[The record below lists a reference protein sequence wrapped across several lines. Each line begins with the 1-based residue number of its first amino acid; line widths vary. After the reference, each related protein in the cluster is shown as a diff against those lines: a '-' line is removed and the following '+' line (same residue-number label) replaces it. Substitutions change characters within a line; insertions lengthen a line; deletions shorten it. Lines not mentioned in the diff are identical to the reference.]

1 MGVFPGGAE
10 GTVMKKP
17 SSEGVDNR
25 PLLIPIDNGS
35 DGLCRSGSRN
45 SHRTILS
52 YSKEALVVFVAL
64 FVTYGYFLQPPGWN
78 ENSRLDLVFALVQEG
93 RLTIDSFHDKPGT
106 DTGDK
111 SFYNGHYYSD
121 KAIGTAIL
129 GAIVYLPLYW
139 IGQVLKHPEGLL
151 STRYLITL
159 GAVGLPSAF
168 AGSLIYLVS
177 EHISQ
182 SKFRAYVVTMAIALG
197 SMSLPFSTVFFE
209 HQLAASVLFIAFFII
224 LRLKLDPQQ
233 CSNASTLLIGLILGF
248 ALITSYTTVI
258 IVVPLALYYLY
269 VVWDLKRFYR
279 PALIAAPIV
288 GGLIPVVIYLGYN
301 MLVFGAPFSN
311 AYSYLAR
318 DDFRLGMSQGLMGIT
333 WPKGVVLY
341 YITFHPIRGLFLQS
355 PVFIAA
361 LYGWY
366 FMFKEKFFRME
377 AILSALALIGYL
389 LMNSGYYTWWGGA
402 TFGPRH
408 LIPMLP
414 FLALPLIFFPRRFF
428 SIVVGLTLLSIFQ
441 MLIVTVRG
449 PVVPDEPVLKML
461 TGKGPTSLLSWLA
474 SSPIWKSLKDLRYG
488 DYAMNLGRVFGL
500 QGLMSLMPLVVIFV
514 AASVVLFFQWQ
525 PVRSCKPDQNCGN
538 Q

>member
-1 MGVFPGGAE
+1 MGVFPSEPE
-10 GTVMKKP
+10 GTVVKTP
-17 SSEGVDNR
+17 GSEGIDDR
-25 PLLIPIDNGS
+25 P
-35 DGLCRSGSRN
+35 
-45 SHRTILS
+45 ILS

-64 FVTYGYFLQPPGWN
+64 FVTYGYFLHDPGWN
-78 ENSRLDLVFALVQEG
+78 GNSRLDLVFALVQEG

-139 IGQVLKHPEGLL
+139 IGQVLKHPGSLL
-151 STRYLITL
+151 YTRYLITL

-177 EHISQ
+177 KHISQ
-182 SKFRAYVVTMAIALG
+182 SKCRAYVVTMAIALG

-224 LRLKLDPQQ
+224 LRSRLDPQQ
-233 CSNASTLLIGLILGF
+233 CSTASTLLVGLLLGF
-248 ALITSYTTVI
+248 ALITSYTTAI
-258 IVVPLALYYLY
+258 IVVPLALYYLC
-269 VVWDLKRFYR
+269 VVWNLRVFHR
-279 PALIAAPIV
+279 PTLIAAPII
-288 GGLIPVVIYLGYN
+288 GGLIPLVIYLGYN
-301 MLVFGAPFSN
+301 IAVFGAPFSN

-318 DDFRLGMSQGLMGIT
+318 DDFRLGMSQGVMGIT

-355 PVFIAA
+355 PVVIVA

-377 AILSALALIGYL
+377 AILSAWALVGYL
-389 LMNSGYYTWWGGA
+389 VMNSGYYLWWGGW

-414 FLALPLIFFPRRFF
+414 FLAFPLVFVPQRFF
-428 SIVVGLTLLSIFQ
+428 RIVVGLTLLSVVQ

-449 PVVPDEPVLKML
+449 PIISDEPVLKLL
-461 TGKGPTSLLSWLA
+461 TGTGPTNLLSWLA
-474 SSPIWKSLKDLRYG
+474 YSPIGKSLKDLIWG
-488 DYAMNLGRVFGL
+488 NYAMNLGRVVGL
-500 QGLMSLMPLVVIFV
+500 QGFMSLMPLVVTFV
-514 AASVVLFFQWQ
+514 AGSVVLL
-525 PVRSCKPDQNCGN
+525 VRWRGIEE
-538 Q
+538 